1 MLDML
6 GLDSKHKGKKMS
18 VSEMIVRL
26 QSEGVIVQR
35 VPNDDRML
43 HVDGYHP
50 PHCKGLPDWI
60 WGCPGWGV
68 SSCGFARVFMFKA
81 G

>member
-1 MLDML
+1 
-6 GLDSKHKGKKMS
+6 MS

-26 QSEGVIVQR
+26 QSEGMIVSR
-35 VPNDDRML
+35 IPNDSRTL

-50 PHCKGLPDWI
+50 PHAKGLPDWI
-60 WGCPGWGV
+60 YGCPGWGV
-68 SSCGFARVFMFKA
+68 SSCGFARVFIFKV